1 MEKICETC
9 GRTFSKRPKD
19 SMDQWADRAYCSLP
33 CSNATKKFTPPHLV
47 FWRNTEKKG
56 PDDCWPWHG
65 TRDRYGYGRIVCLN
79 SIQKAHRVSYE
90 MANGPIQDGLLVM
103 HSCDNPNC
111 VNPAHLSVGTQKQNT
126 YTARIS
132 AARVRTRRR
141 IWAPERRT
149 RARERGRVGFGIAA
163 IGARQAAGGR
173 AT

>member
-47 FWRNTEKKG
+47 LWRNTAKKG

-111 VNPAHLSVGTQKQNT
+111 VNPAHLSVGTQKQNMKD
-126 YTARIS
+126 AS
-132 AARVRTRRR
+132 A
-141 IWAPERRT
+141 
-149 RARERGRVGFGIAA
+149 RGRLAKETFLNLHPGKSGHR
-163 IGARQAAGGR
+163 GAGPKSQREIQNGR
-173 AT
+173 